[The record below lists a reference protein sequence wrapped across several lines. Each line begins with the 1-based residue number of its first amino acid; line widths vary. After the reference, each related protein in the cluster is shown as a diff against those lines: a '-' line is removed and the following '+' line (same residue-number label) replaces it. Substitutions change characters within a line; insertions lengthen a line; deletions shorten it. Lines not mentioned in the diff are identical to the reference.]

1 MKPTRSSTSFQF
13 WSIMSLA
20 DSNPERFRDRGPIE
34 YYYVLD
40 SSGAAT
46 YALRVRGLGV
56 DDFEM
61 IGSSLFKRCTKAEY
75 ETFKVFND
83 LV

>member
-1 MKPTRSSTSFQF
+1 
-13 WSIMSLA
+13 MSLA

-46 YALRVRGLGV
+46 NAFRVRGLGV

-61 IGSSLFKRCTKAEY
+61 VGSKLFLFKRCTKAEY
-75 ETFKVFND
+75 ETFKAFND